1 MPTVGEQLR
10 SARERLE
17 LTVHQ
22 AADATKI
29 KTDHIRA
36 LEEGRWGVFGV
47 PVYIRGFTRN
57 YASHLKL
64 DVPRI
69 MAELDAELAASGEFE
84 EVHSL
89 TGRKRTAL
97 DILMLQLS
105 RVKWQI
111 VFPILA
117 GILGVLLIVWGV
129 RSWRARS
136 AKDPLSEL
144 GNGLYQAPQRGGA
157 DVLPLPTNAPSP
169 QAGPGRRTP
178 P

>member
-10 SARERLE
+10 SARERLQ

-69 MAELDAELAASGEFE
+69 MAELDAELAASGEYE
-84 EVHSL
+84 EVPSL

-111 VFPILA
+111 VFPILVGVLA
-117 GILGVLLIVWGV
+117 VLLIVWGV
-129 RSWRARS
+129 RTWRVRA
-136 AKDPLSEL
+136 AKDPLSNL
-144 GNGLYQAPQRGGA
+144 GSGLYQTPQHGGSGT
-157 DVLPLPTNAPSP
+157 LPLPTNASPPSS
-169 QAGPGRRTP
+169 APGRRTP